1 MTVVD
6 ARLETILQLR
16 DEIDGIDRAARQP
29 VASGQANQVSYSL
42 GSFSSSFFS
51 EQRKFAEILSDVV
64 ATVKRVCAR
73 LAPTAKVETAAEGVT
88 ARTMIHFNGRTASVW
103 VGAPSPQVASAH
115 IASLEK
121 TLQLRTAVAG
131 AVLSAGSAIASI
143 SMAVANPLTLLS
155 AWSSAKALKLAL
167 DRLAAAVEAA

>member
-1 MTVVD
+1 LTIVD

-16 DEIDGIDRAARQP
+16 EEIDGIDRAARQP
-29 VASGQANQVSYSL
+29 VVSGQATSLSYSL
-42 GSFSSSFFS
+42 GSFSSSFFP
-51 EQRKFAEILSDVV
+51 EQRKLAEILSDVV

-73 LAPTAKVETAAEGVT
+73 LAPTATVETAADGVT
-88 ARTMIHFNGRTASVW
+88 ARTMIHFNGRAASVW
-103 VGAPSPQVASAH
+103 VGAPSPQMASAH

-121 TLQLRTAVAG
+121 TLHLRTAVA
-131 AVLSAGSAIASI
+131 AVVLSAGSAIISI
-143 SMAVANPLTLLS
+143 SIAVTNPLTLPS